1 MSEAPEIVI
10 VGAGVAGA
18 AMAIVL
24 ARHGHSVLLLD
35 KSRTHQDRV
44 RGESITPWG
53 VDEARQIG
61 VLDILAGVND
71 HYASKLVLY
80 GEGVDPEVALGRAI
94 DLSAVVPGV
103 KGNMKLRHPPMCQ
116 ALDDAAQAAG
126 ARVLRG
132 VTRLTVTP
140 GAPPSVAFSHDGRAH
155 ELRPRLVI
163 GADGRGSNVAK
174 QIGARVQADPLHHIF
189 GGLLIDRCPEWPDDQ
204 MAIGTEGEGT
214 FYVFPQGEGK
224 LRLYYG
230 YHPSRRRRFTG
241 PDGAKHFLE
250 EFRLASVPGS
260 ECLAEAHPAGPC
272 QGYPNSDTWIDRP
285 MAPGVVLIGD
295 AAGHNDPTIG
305 QGLSLAFRDVRLV
318 SGLLADNRDWTEEI
332 FVPYAEERRER
343 MRRLRVT
350 ARQFSKYRCEYD
362 DEARA
367 ARRRARDRLAADPSL
382 GLPFLVPLKG
392 PDNLPAEAYEPE
404 TWDRL
409 YAPWGLS

>member
-1 MSEAPEIVI
+1 MAETPEILI

-24 ARHGHSVLLLD
+24 ARCGHSVLILE
-35 KSRTHQDRV
+35 KSETHVDRV

-53 VDEARQIG
+53 VDEARRIG
-61 VLDILAGVND
+61 VLDVLLGVND

-80 GEGVDPEVALGRAI
+80 GEGVDPDVALARAI
-94 DLSAVVPGV
+94 DLSAIVPGV
-103 KGNMKLRHPPMCQ
+103 KGNLKLGHPQMCQ
-116 ALDDAAQAAG
+116 ALDDAAKAAG
-126 ARVLRG
+126 ARILRG
-132 VTRLTVTP
+132 VSRLTVTP
-140 GAPPSVAFSHDGRAH
+140 GTPPSVGFMHDGRAQ

-174 QIGARVQADPLHHIF
+174 QIGAQVQTDPLHHIF
-189 GGLLIDRCPEWPDDQ
+189 GGLLIDRCEAWPDER
-204 MAIGTEGEGT
+204 MAVGTEGEGT
-214 FYVFPQGEGK
+214 FYVFPQGQGR
-224 LRLYYG
+224 LRLYYA
-230 YHPSRRRRFTG
+230 YHPARRRRFSG
-241 PDGAKHFLE
+241 PDGARNFLA
-250 EFRLASVPGS
+250 EFNLASVPGS
-260 ECLAEAHPAGPC
+260 EALADARPAGPC
-272 QGYPNSDTWIDRP
+272 QGYPNADTWIDRP

-305 QGLSLAFRDVRLV
+305 QGLSLVFRDVRLV
-318 SGLLADNRDWTEEI
+318 SGLLADNREWTEDI

-350 ARQFSKYRCEYD
+350 AQQFSKYRCEYT

-367 ARRRARDRLAADPSL
+367 ARQRARDRLAKDPGL

-392 PDNLPAEAYEPE
+392 PDSLPDDAYAPK

-409 YAPWGLS
+409 YAP